1 MRRFEV
7 DSEQAQA
14 FDQVDNAPHGA
25 RISHELLSNAAA
37 YEAAKTYEIYVAQS
51 GHGPA
56 SDTGVKWTL
65 AILVSASV
73 DRLVETKGLEYV
85 DKEKAKHDGILQVE
99 EARARNE

>member
-1 MRRFEV
+1 MKPPKHTRSTSPNLV
-7 DSEQAQA
+7 S
-14 FDQVDNAPHGA
+14 
-25 RISHELLSNAAA
+25 ISVHPLFSV
-37 YEAAKTYEIYVAQS
+37 AKSCIS
-51 GHGPA
+51 GPA